1 VLLKSHALGAMCSS
15 ALIFWSLG
23 CTVKWSWNFFHF
35 SKGNLM
41 NMTSTLTTARTGK
54 RTAPLSRLVQTLAAA
69 ALVCAAPL
77 AMAQS
82 SGMGMDSM
90 GPGYIGLSGGPTDFT
105 RISNGTGLYSR
116 GDHDTAYSL
125 MVGNYFLSPNLGME
139 AGYTN
144 FGSVARGG
152 GNTKAEGINISLI
165 GKMPVHP
172 SLNLLGKVGTT
183 YGHTEVS
190 SAPGS
195 GVSSG
200 SESGFD
206 WSYGVGAE
214 LVINPQWSAVLQY
227 DEHYMK
233 FAGNSSERLSTT
245 TIGVRMHY

>member
-1 VLLKSHALGAMCSS
+1 
-15 ALIFWSLG
+15 
-23 CTVKWSWNFFHF
+23 VKLAWNFFHF

-41 NMTSTLTTARTGK
+41 NTTTTLTRTPAVK
-54 RTAPLSRLVQTLAAA
+54 RAAPLSRLVQGLAATL
-69 ALVCAAPL
+69 LVCAAPM

-90 GPGYIGLSGGPTDFT
+90 GPGYIGFSGGPTDFT
-105 RISNGTGLYSR
+105 RVSNGNSSFSR

-125 MVGNYFLSPNLGME
+125 MVGNYFLSPNMGME
-139 AGYTN
+139 LGYTN

-172 SLNLLGKVGTT
+172 SLNLLGKVGTA
-183 YGHTEVS
+183 YGHTDVS
-190 SAPGS
+190 SAATS
-195 GVSSG
+195 GVKSG

-245 TIGVRMHY
+245 TVGVRMHY

>member
-1 VLLKSHALGAMCSS
+1 
-15 ALIFWSLG
+15 
-23 CTVKWSWNFFHF
+23 
-35 SKGNLM
+35 M
-41 NMTSTLTTARTGK
+41 NTTTTRARTSNGK
-54 RTAPLSRLVQTLAAA
+54 RIPSLSRLVQGLAATL
-69 ALVCAAPL
+69 LVCAAPI

-82 SGMGMDSM
+82 SAMGMDSM
-90 GPGYIGLSGGPTDFT
+90 GPGYIGFSGGPVDFT

-139 AGYTN
+139 LGYTN

-183 YGHTEVS
+183 YGHTDVS
-190 SAPGS
+190 SAAGS

-227 DEHYMK
+227 DEHYLK